1 LVQGGEDA
9 KSMARLEQTLSWL
22 TSIGAER
29 SDPLVVAG
37 GGTVG
42 DVGGLAAALH
52 HRGMPLVHVPTTWLA
67 QADSS
72 VGGKVAIDLP
82 DAKNA
87 VGAFWPA
94 ALIATDIDLLN
105 TLPVDRRRD
114 GLAECLKAGLI
125 SDPVLWELVEQRGT
139 AALLATDPAAVY
151 AITERAVLVK
161 LAIVERDPTEKGER
175 RVLNLGHTL
184 GHALEAESNYTL
196 AHGAAVALGLRAV
209 AAIANGRGAD
219 PTLADRIDGVLN
231 DLGFELRRSY
241 DRSAVLAALRHDKKR
256 ARGRQRW
263 ILPMAVARVME
274 VDDVTEAEIELALNT
289 IAA

>member
-1 LVQGGEDA
+1 
-9 KSMARLEQTLSWL
+9 
-22 TSIGAER
+22 
-29 SDPLVVAG
+29 
-37 GGTVG
+37 
-42 DVGGLAAALH
+42 
-52 HRGMPLVHVPTTWLA
+52 
-67 QADSS
+67 
-72 VGGKVAIDLP
+72 
-82 DAKNA
+82 
-87 VGAFWPA
+87 
-94 ALIATDIDLLN
+94 
-105 TLPVDRRRD
+105 
-114 GLAECLKAGLI
+114 
-125 SDPVLWELVEQRGT
+125 
-139 AALLATDPAAVY
+139 VY